1 MDKTSDPHIVSE
13 YERTTYYHGI
23 SPDPPELLYRSN
35 LLTNPFPVPKGRHP
49 YLPTKTA
56 HGVFNTPLNL
66 VWHTVVPKIITLLK
80 KRGIRYSAIKQ
91 LDGKEM
97 EWYEGTIE
105 KLLAGPA
112 LLRVADD
119 TNPTHYLRRLNGDPS
134 ARVLG
139 VSNNHV
145 LRQDTTVDYQFKGAG
160 TPRQYVRLAGYRR
173 FQRGLDE
180 IKAVIAET
188 VTDANRLALDIV
200 RLEEKPESQ
209 DPEEAEEDQKALK
222 IKREELVKLN
232 EKTINLEKFYNQVST
247 QWGDLGRRDIGFVD
261 WAPKISIDVNGRKY
275 TKDIATFEVDEVKF
289 KAQFKGNLVD
299 LGTKFTAHE
308 LTKMFYPNSNSKTV
322 FKFPSDRLLRL
333 RDCVSANLL
342 ASPDCYDDNGEPCL
356 IVMKDG
362 NTTDLTVGRFV
373 GLEAYTCDE
382 FGIESIELAIYNY
395 NKHIFAGDG
404 RLVGI
409 LHSGMPKGA
418 SNHVTYAT
426 PAWWILEQIK
436 VHYPHADFWC
446 TTL

>member
-1 MDKTSDPHIVSE
+1 M
-13 YERTTYYHGI
+13 
-23 SPDPPELLYRSN
+23 
-35 LLTNPFPVPKGRHP
+35 
-49 YLPTKTA
+49 
-56 HGVFNTPLNL
+56 
-66 VWHTVVPKIITLLK
+66 LK
-80 KRGIRYSAIKQ
+80 KRGIRYSAIKPARFST
-91 LDGKEM
+91 LGEDGKESLGPIVLWIATHSTTTAENARDASPPIIDILEAHDVKDVVV

-119 TNPTHYLRRLNGDPS
+119 TNPTHYLRRLFTALLGMPIATAERETEDAQGSVAFFFHENKTRNGDPS

-173 FQRGLDE
+173 FHRGLDE

-209 DPEEAEEDQKALK
+209 DPEEAEEDQKALE

-261 WAPKISIDVNGRKY
+261 WAPKISIDVNGRRY

-299 LGTKFTAHE
+299 LGAF
-308 LTKMFYPNSNSKTV
+308 
-322 FKFPSDRLLRL
+322 
-333 RDCVSANLL
+333 VSF
-342 ASPDCYDDNGEPCL
+342 S
-356 IVMKDG
+356 
-362 NTTDLTVGRFV
+362 
-373 GLEAYTCDE
+373 
-382 FGIESIELAIYNY
+382 
-395 NKHIFAGDG
+395 
-404 RLVGI
+404 
-409 LHSGMPKGA
+409 
-418 SNHVTYAT
+418 
-426 PAWWILEQIK
+426 
-436 VHYPHADFWC
+436 
-446 TTL
+446 

>member
-1 MDKTSDPHIVSE
+1 
-13 YERTTYYHGI
+13 
-23 SPDPPELLYRSN
+23 
-35 LLTNPFPVPKGRHP
+35 
-49 YLPTKTA
+49 
-56 HGVFNTPLNL
+56 
-66 VWHTVVPKIITLLK
+66 VVV
-80 KRGIRYSAIKQ
+80 
-91 LDGKEM
+91 

-119 TNPTHYLRRLNGDPS
+119 TNPTHYLSRLFTALLGMPIATAERETEDAQGSVAFFFHENKTRNGDPS

-173 FQRGLDE
+173 FHRGLDE

-209 DPEEAEEDQKALK
+209 DPEEAEEDQKALE

-261 WAPKISIDVNGRKY
+261 WAPKISIDVNGRRY

-299 LGTKFTAHE
+299 LGAF
-308 LTKMFYPNSNSKTV
+308 
-322 FKFPSDRLLRL
+322 
-333 RDCVSANLL
+333 VSF
-342 ASPDCYDDNGEPCL
+342 S
-356 IVMKDG
+356 
-362 NTTDLTVGRFV
+362 
-373 GLEAYTCDE
+373 
-382 FGIESIELAIYNY
+382 
-395 NKHIFAGDG
+395 
-404 RLVGI
+404 
-409 LHSGMPKGA
+409 
-418 SNHVTYAT
+418 
-426 PAWWILEQIK
+426 
-436 VHYPHADFWC
+436 
-446 TTL
+446 